1 MKPLAKHINT
11 LMLYLAMSEECFRFT
26 NRNDDLHITLATSQF
41 DAQVAEQFNEAVQLR
56 WADNIQSVSIDMQ
69 AVEFIDSSGVGALL
83 ALRKRLPQEA
93 PAVSLVGTQPGV
105 TSVLEMLRLHRVFRL
120 EAA

>member
-1 MKPLAKHINT
+1 
-11 LMLYLAMSEECFRFT
+11 MSEEWFRFQELEDEL
-26 NRNDDLHITLATSQF
+26 RITLATAQF
-41 DAQVAEQFNEAVQLR
+41 DAQAAEQFNEAVKSR
-56 WADNIQSVSIDMQ
+56 WSESIQSVSIDMQ

-83 ALRKRLPQEA
+83 ALRKRLPMEA
-93 PAVSLVGTQPGV
+93 PAVSLQGTQPGV